1 MTVLSNSSSPTQ
13 HIKMRLQPKIICF
26 SAKRLSQFRFLDDM
40 TKSKAPKNPTKYN
53 VKAIGVVAASKG
65 SIISFSMGKRKKQRM
80 NEIQPLIKN
89 SIGRHA
95 SHTLNI
101 LRHIR
106 YVLYITFM
114 HKLKGV
120 KTEKWRETLRF

>member
-1 MTVLSNSSSPTQ
+1 MTALSSNSSPTQ
-13 HIKMRLQPKIICF
+13 LAKIRLQPKSICL
-26 SAKRLSQFRFLDDM
+26 SAKRLSQLKFFDDS
-40 TKSKAPKNPTKYN
+40 TRKSAPKNPTKYN

-80 NEIQPLIKN
+80 KGIQALVKN
-89 SIGRHA
+89 IASRQI

-101 LRHIR
+101 LRHIK

-114 HKLKGV
+114 HKLKG
-120 KTEKWRETLRF
+120 R

>member
-1 MTVLSNSSSPTQ
+1 MTVLSSSSSPTQ
-13 HIKMRLQPKIICF
+13 LAKIRLQPKSICL
-26 SAKRLSQFRFLDDM
+26 SAKRLLQYKFLEDSTRSQ
-40 TKSKAPKNPTKYN
+40 APKNPTKYN
-53 VKAIGVVAASKG
+53 VKAIGVVAASNG
-65 SIISFSMGKRKKQRM
+65 SIISFSIGKRKKQRM

-114 HKLKGV
+114 HKLK
-120 KTEKWRETLRF
+120 RR

>member
-1 MTVLSNSSSPTQ
+1 MTILSNSSSPTQ
-13 HIKMRLQPKIICF
+13 HTKTRLQPKSICL
-26 SAKRLSQFRFLDDM
+26 SAKRLSQLKFFDDS
-40 TKSKAPKNPTKYN
+40 TRKSAPKNPTKYN
-53 VKAIGVVAASKG
+53 VKAIGVVAASNG

-89 SIGRHA
+89 SMGRHA

-114 HKLKGV
+114 HKLK
-120 KTEKWRETLRF
+120 RR